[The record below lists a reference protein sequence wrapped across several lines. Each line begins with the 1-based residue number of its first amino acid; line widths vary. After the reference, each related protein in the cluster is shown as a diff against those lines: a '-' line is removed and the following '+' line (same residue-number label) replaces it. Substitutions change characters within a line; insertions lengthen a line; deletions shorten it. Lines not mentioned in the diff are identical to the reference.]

1 MPCCVQVRIRSL
13 IGAAICL
20 GVLAVAA
27 GCRRPAAVPPPP
39 APPKPVLRLYTWSD
53 YVKPEL
59 IQRFERENGCE
70 VFIDTYA
77 SNEDMYDQ
85 LVSREKDPYDLLF
98 PSSYMVKIMHEQ
110 GMLRKLDPARIPNL
124 RNVDALYLSMA
135 FDREMDHSV
144 PYAVTI
150 TCLAY
155 LDGRVTD
162 FKPSWSML
170 GRSDLRGRLSVL
182 DDRRETLGAALKLL
196 GYSLNSTNIADLAA
210 AKELVLRW
218 KQNAARF
225 ENEDYNDELAT
236 GELVLVHG
244 YSGDLMTARKENG
257 KIRIVVPEEGAAL
270 SFDDMV
276 IPANAREVELAHRF
290 INFILEP
297 RVAAELTEYI
307 CFLCPNE
314 VSYQYL
320 RPESRANPILF
331 PPREVVER
339 LEMIAD
345 LGSANA
351 VYERLWDQ
359 IAAAPAPAA
368 STGLASGPA
377 PAGPARAQ
385 GEM

>member
-1 MPCCVQVRIRSL
+1 M
-13 IGAAICL
+13 AAVCAGL
-20 GVLAVAA
+20 LAGGA
-27 GCRRPAAVPPPP
+27 GCRRPEAVAPPP
-39 APPKPVLRLYTWSD
+39 APRKPVLRIYTWSD
-53 YVKPEL
+53 YMKPEL
-59 IQRFERENGCE
+59 IQRFARENDCE
-70 VFIDTYA
+70 VSIDTYA

-85 LVSREKDPYDLLF
+85 LVSREKGPFDLLF
-98 PSSYMVKIMHEQ
+98 PSSYMVKIMYAQ
-110 GMLRKLDPARIPNL
+110 GMLRKLDPARIPNR

-150 TCLAY
+150 TCLGY
-155 LDGRVTD
+155 LEGKVPD
-162 FKPSWSML
+162 FQPSWAML
-170 GRSDLRGRLSVL
+170 GRGDLRGRLSVL

-196 GYSLNSTNIADLAA
+196 GHSLNSTNAAELAA
-210 AKELVLRW
+210 ARELVLDW

-225 ENEDYNDELAT
+225 ENEDYNDELAA
-236 GELVLVHG
+236 GELVLAHG
-244 YSGDLMTARKENG
+244 YSGDLMTSQAENG
-257 KIRIVVPEEGAAL
+257 RIRIVVPEEGAAL

-290 INFILEP
+290 INFILNP
-297 RVAAELTEYI
+297 HVAAELTEYI

-320 RPESRANPILF
+320 RPETRANPILF

-351 VYERLWDQ
+351 AYERLWDQ
-359 IAAAPAPAA
+359 IAAAPALDLAA
-368 STGLASGPA
+368 RPHDRR
-377 PAGPARAQ
+377 PAR
-385 GEM
+385 

>member
-1 MPCCVQVRIRSL
+1 MR
-13 IGAAICL
+13 GWL
-20 GVLAVAA
+20 GVLVCA
-27 GCRRPAAVPPPP
+27 GLLAGMPGCHRPAAVPPPP

-59 IQRFERENGCE
+59 IQRFARENNCE
-70 VFIDTYA
+70 VSIDTFD
-77 SNEDMYDQ
+77 SNEEMYDQ

-110 GMLRKLDPARIPNL
+110 GMLQKLDPARIPNR
-124 RNVDALYLSMA
+124 RNIDALYLSRA

-155 LDGRVTD
+155 LDGRVAD
-162 FKPSWSML
+162 FKPSWAML

-182 DDRRETLGAALKLL
+182 ADRRETLGAALKLL
-196 GYSLNSTNIADLAA
+196 GFSLNSTNTAELAA
-210 AKELVLRW
+210 ARELVLRW

-225 ENEDYNDELAT
+225 ENEGYNDELAA

-244 YSGDLMTARKENG
+244 YSGDLMTSRQENG
-257 KIRIVVPEEGAAL
+257 KIRIVVPAEGSAL

-276 IPANAREVELAHRF
+276 IPANAQQVELAHRF
-290 INFILEP
+290 INFILDP

-307 CFLCPNE
+307 CYLCPNE

-320 RPESRANPILF
+320 RPETRADPILF
-331 PPREVVER
+331 PPQEVVER

-345 LGSANA
+345 LGPANA
-351 VYERLWDQ
+351 VFERLWDQ
-359 IAAAPAPAA
+359 IAAAPAVAA
-368 STGLASGPA
+368 PTGLARGPA
-377 PAGPARAQ
+377 VAAPARIQ